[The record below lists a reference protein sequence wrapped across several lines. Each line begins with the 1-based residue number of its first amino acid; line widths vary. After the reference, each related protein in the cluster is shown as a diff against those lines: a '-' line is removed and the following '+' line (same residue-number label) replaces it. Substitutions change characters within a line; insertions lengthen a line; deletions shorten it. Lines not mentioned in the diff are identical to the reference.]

1 MYAKGI
7 CSILF
12 TDHGTEPEHRIK
24 SLCVSLHPPP
34 NFLDQNSIIDPSD
47 IKIHKEKFLHEL
59 EIYQLR
65 VEEKKAW
72 QNKRIS
78 RSYVEFWME
87 CAKFYVTA
95 MESWALCG
103 DSEKYDEA
111 VHNAQA

>member
-1 MYAKGI
+1 MR
-7 CSILF
+7 F
-12 TDHGTEPEHRIK
+12 FP
-24 SLCVSLHPPP
+24 PPP

-65 VEEKKAW
+65 VEENKAW

-103 DSEKYDEA
+103 DREKYYEA
-111 VHNAQA
+111 VHNAQACLHYVLQLIMQVTEENPDGR